1 MEKVGRLKRTIR
13 KLALLEHKLEE
24 KTIQLANQEHH
35 DEGKVYVSCVLSSEK
50 TNSLGFRPNQAVK
63 EG

>member
-35 DEGKVYVSCVLSSEK
+35 DEGKVSFSHYENFPMQY
-50 TNSLGFRPNQAVK
+50 TDFFNSKN
-63 EG
+63 